1 MNVGELKRILNDRF
15 YDEDEVVL
23 SVGYTDF
30 KDAALWRK
38 ATKGECI
45 FQFYDLNAHIDD
57 LESK

>member
-1 MNVGELKRILNDRF
+1 MKVAELKKILNDRF

-30 KDAALWRK
+30 KEVALWRG
-38 ATKGECI
+38 TTRGECV
-45 FQFYDLNAHIDD
+45 FQFYDLDEHLED